1 MSNSTP
7 HTIRLQDG
15 SLCKLDQ
22 RITQSAPTLLSYLE
36 TIPDPRSKQGRR
48 HSATLMLFMVFV
60 GLLRGSKDLK
70 DVQLFATL
78 NQPFFC
84 KQVGFA
90 LPHGIPD
97 PTTIA
102 RLLSRLNP
110 DDLVRIYLTF
120 LDTLG
125 VASSEVLS
133 YDGKTMRAVSGEAA
147 TRHILSFFS
156 HDTHLVLGQVGVTG
170 KGREIPAFEQLLKQ
184 GEASDLI
191 AGTLLLGDA
200 LHTQKSTVKTILKAG
215 ADYLFVVK
223 GNQRQLGREIAAEL
237 EAAEKVNL
245 NRFEYKDAKR
255 RRSVTTTVTVLRADP
270 EAGRVLLAPLTGSN
284 RWDGVATIGQLH
296 RTGTRLG
303 KDGTVHQ
310 IDETIGFISSRT
322 LSAKEVAEH
331 LRNHWCIEN
340 NLHWTKDVVFS
351 EDRHTLRR
359 GNAPQVMS
367 WLRSMVISLCNAL
380 KLKSISDTIHNLEKS
395 PKLLEQFLRMAAV
408 M

>member
-15 SLCKLDQ
+15 SLCNL
-22 RITQSAPTLLSYLE
+22 RTCITQSAPTLLSYLE
-36 TIPDPRSKQGRR
+36 TVPDPRSKQGRR
-48 HSATLMLFMVFV
+48 HSAALMLFMVFV

-102 RLLSRLNP
+102 RLLERINP
-110 DDLVRIYLTF
+110 DDLIRIYLKF
-120 LDTLG
+120 LQTLG
-125 VASSEVLS
+125 MSPSDVLS

-156 HDTHLVLGQVGVTG
+156 HDTHLALGQVGVTG

-184 GEASDLI
+184 GEAGDLI

-200 LHTQKSTVKTILKAG
+200 LHTQKATVKTILKAG

-223 GNQRQLGREIAAEL
+223 GNQRQLGRAITTELDTAERMDL
-237 EAAEKVNL
+237 DY
-245 NRFEYKDAKR
+245 FEYKDTKR
-255 RRSVTTTVTVLRADP
+255 QRDVTTTVTVLHAESQPGQEVLTALKRA
-270 EAGRVLLAPLTGSN
+270 N
-284 RWDGVATIGQLH
+284 HWDGVATIGQLH

-310 IDETIGFISSRT
+310 IDECIGIISSRT
-322 LSAKEVAEH
+322 LSAKEVAVH

-367 WLRSMVISLCNAL
+367 WLRSMVISLCNVL